1 VELWTDEDFGMIAV
15 EVKGKDTKL
24 TWQIVAIY
32 RAPNEDMQ
40 AIERLATQTDS
51 LGNSTKHSIIAGD
64 LNLPYVDCYGNKRN
78 VLAEV
83 SYL

>member
-1 VELWTDEDFGMIAV
+1 MKLWTDDFGMISV

-40 AIERLATQTDS
+40 AIERLATRTDS
-51 LGNSTKHSIIAGD
+51 LGNFTKHSIIAGD
-64 LNLPYVDCYGNKRN
+64 LNLPCV
-78 VLAEV
+78 E
-83 SYL
+83 